1 MAILTQ
7 ALFFFQVEPCSNNK
21 GIFFSFFWVYL
32 KAFVQGHTFPSWM
45 FDECLSAFGVL
56 FPLCVGPHFCEIFFF
71 FFWGVGGSCRK
82 RVRFFWCSIWVN
94 GKCLFSWAENY
105 KFGISLLCRGWEGF
119 WSPTLYMLLP
129 LDWIKQRNDANLS
142 FCQHI
147 L

>member
-1 MAILTQ
+1 MNMAILTQ

-45 FDECLSAFGVL
+45 FVSFRSFVS
-56 FPLCVGPHFCEIFFF
+56 PLCGPTFLRDFLF

-105 KFGISLLCRGWEGF
+105 KFGISLLCQRVGR
-119 WSPTLYMLLP
+119 LLKSNSVHAFATW
-129 LDWIKQRNDANLS
+129 LDQTTKW
-142 FCQHI
+142 C
-147 L
+147 